1 MTTVQ
6 LAWVFQ
12 QRQKM
17 HQRSIWKGERQKA
30 FYFEEERSPEVISR
44 GVIDCKQHFASRI
57 SEAFC
62 SDGGR
67 GVRWCSWSGK
77 CDGQALASL
86 YPCACTPFLMSMFPL
101 HHVHRYRRCADAET
115 GLSDLS
121 LWEHGTLND
130 RVLKTTR
137 WTTLLPLGSQ

>member
-1 MTTVQ
+1 M
-6 LAWVFQ
+6 
-12 QRQKM
+12 
-17 HQRSIWKGERQKA
+17 
-30 FYFEEERSPEVISR
+30 ISR
-44 GVIDCKQHFASRI
+44 GIIDCKQHFASRI

-86 YPCACTPFLMSMFPL
+86 YPCACIPFLMSMFPL

-130 RVLKTTR
+130 CASEDDTLDYFTSTRVTVTASSDLDSAR
-137 WTTLLPLGSQ
+137 